1 MSKYSSTMKI
11 RRGDTVQVIAGKDN
25 GKTGTILKVLKET
38 EQVVIEGLNV
48 VKRHQKNRRTRSQ
61 GQIIEKSMPIHVSN
75 VALLEGNKPVRIGY
89 VFEGEGDKRTKVRVA
104 RPSGKKI

>member
-1 MSKYSSTMKI
+1 MKI
-11 RRGDTVQVIAGKDN
+11 RKGDTVKIIAGKDK
-25 GKTGTILKVLKET
+25 GKTGTVLSTLKDSD
-38 EQVVIEGLNV
+38 QVVIEDINV

-75 VALLEGNKPVRIGY
+75 VSLLEGDKTVRAGY
-89 VFEGEGDKRTKVRVA
+89 VYEGEGDKRKKVRVA